1 MDIKLHRKQA
11 QIGGN
16 IIEISTSC
24 TRILLDIGLDLNV
37 ENNHSLPIIT
47 GLFDVAGFDAVIV
60 THYHS
65 DHMGLAY
72 NVHPDIPLYMGEMC
86 FKVIEASDQYL
97 KKMTLSPTGFLQHK
111 QSFKIKDTTITPFL
125 CDHSA
130 FDSYMILCETEN
142 ESILYTG
149 DFRGHGRK
157 PYQWLLSELPRNVD
171 VLICEGTTLSR
182 NNYKSQTESQ
192 LENECMHLFKQ
203 HSGPI
208 FVLQSSMNIDR
219 LVTMYR
225 AAKRSNR
232 IFLQDLYLASITT
245 AISGNIPNPSFNDVY
260 VFRTTYKR
268 HTQHLTYPRRIGIKG
283 ISKQHFVMCVRTS
296 MLRYL
301 KSLSKQM
308 PFHDGL
314 LIYSLWEGYK
324 DTLEMQ
330 TFLNECKALGLT
342 IVSCHTSGHADEN
355 AINQLISHCNPKRI
369 IPVHTLNPEWFEIL
383 YFSFI

>member
-1 MDIKLHRKQA
+1 MKVRLHRNQA
-11 QIGGN
+11 TIGGN
-16 IIEISTSC
+16 IIEITSNNS
-24 TRILLDIGLDLNV
+24 RLLLDIGLDLV
-37 ENNHSLPIIT
+37 SENNQSLPEIP
-47 GLFDVAGFDAVIV
+47 GLFDCAGFDAVIV

-65 DHMGLAY
+65 DHIGLAY
-72 NVHPDIPLYMGEMC
+72 NIHPSIPLYMGEMS
-86 FKVIEASDQYL
+86 FKTLKASDQYL
-97 KKMTLSPTGFLQHK
+97 RRTTLNPTGFLRHK
-111 QSFKIKDTTITPFL
+111 QSFKVKDIAITPFL

-130 FDSYMILCETEN
+130 YDSFMILCESED

-157 PYQWLLSELPRNVD
+157 PYEWLINELPRKVD

-182 NNYKSQTESQ
+182 NAKEFQTESQ
-192 LENECMHLFKQ
+192 LEEECVELFKQ

-225 AAKRSNR
+225 TAKRTNR

-245 AISGNIPNPSFNDVY
+245 AIGGSIPNPSFNDVY
-260 VFRTTYKR
+260 VFRTTYER

-283 ISKQHFVMCVRTS
+283 ISKQYFVMCVRTS

-308 PFHDGL
+308 PFQDGL

-324 DTLEMQ
+324 ETLVMQ
-330 TFLNECKALGLT
+330 TFLNECKALGLKLSLV
-342 IVSCHTSGHADEN
+342 ILVVMQMRK
-355 AINQLISHCNPKRI
+355 QLRN
-369 IPVHTLNPEWFEIL
+369 
-383 YFSFI
+383 

>member
-1 MDIKLHRKQA
+1 MKVRLHRNQA
-11 QIGGN
+11 TIGGN
-16 IIEISTSC
+16 IIEITSNNS
-24 TRILLDIGLDLNV
+24 RLLLDIGLDLV
-37 ENNHSLPIIT
+37 PENNQSLPEIP
-47 GLFDVAGFDAVIV
+47 GLFDYAGFDVVIV

-65 DHMGLAY
+65 DHIGLAY
-72 NVHPDIPLYMGEMC
+72 NIHPNIPLYMGEMS
-86 FKVIEASDQYL
+86 FKTLKASDQYL
-97 KKMTLSPTGFLQHK
+97 RRTTLNPTGFLRHK
-111 QSFKIKDTTITPFL
+111 QSFKIKDITVTPFL

-130 FDSYMILCETEN
+130 FDSYMILCETED
-142 ESILYTG
+142 ESLLYTG

-182 NNYKSQTESQ
+182 SSYKLQTESQ
-192 LENECMHLFKQ
+192 LEDECVQLFKP

-225 AAKRSNR
+225 ATKRSNR

-245 AISGNIPNPSFNDVY
+245 TIGGRIPNPSFSDVY

-268 HTQHLTYPRRIGIKG
+268 HSQHLTYPRRIGIKG

-296 MLRYL
+296 MLRYF
-301 KSLSKQM
+301 KSLSKQVS
-308 PFHDGL
+308 FQDGL

-324 DTLEMQ
+324 DTIEMQ
-330 TFLNECKALGLT
+330 TFLNECEVLGLK
-342 IVSCHTSGHADEN
+342 IISCHTSGHADER
-355 AINQLISHCNPKRI
+355 AINQLINHCNPKKI
-369 IPVHTLNPEWFEIL
+369 IPVHTLNPEWFNVDDTI
-383 YFSFI
+383 I

>member
-1 MDIKLHRKQA
+1 MKVRLHRNQA
-11 QIGGN
+11 TIGGN
-16 IIEISTSC
+16 IIEITSNNS
-24 TRILLDIGLDLNV
+24 RLLLDIGLDLV
-37 ENNHSLPIIT
+37 SENNQSLPEIP
-47 GLFDVAGFDAVIV
+47 GLFDCAGFDAVIV

-65 DHMGLAY
+65 DHIGLAY
-72 NVHPDIPLYMGEMC
+72 NIHPSIPLYMGEMS
-86 FKVIEASDQYL
+86 FKTLKASDQYL
-97 KKMTLSPTGFLQHK
+97 RRTTLNPTGFLRHK
-111 QSFKIKDTTITPFL
+111 QSFKVKDIAITPFL

-130 FDSYMILCETEN
+130 YDSFMILCESED

-157 PYQWLLSELPRNVD
+157 PYEWLINELPRKVD

-182 NNYKSQTESQ
+182 NAKEFQTESQ
-192 LENECMHLFKQ
+192 LEEECVELFKQ

-225 AAKRSNR
+225 TAKRTNR

-245 AISGNIPNPSFNDVY
+245 AIGGSIPNPSFNDVY
-260 VFRTTYKR
+260 VFRTTYER

-283 ISKQHFVMCVRTS
+283 ISKQYFVMCVRTS

-308 PFHDGL
+308 PFQDGL

-324 DTLEMQ
+324 ETLVMQ
-330 TFLNECKALGLT
+330 TFLNECKALGLK
-342 IVSCHTSGHADEN
+342 IVSCHTSGHADEK
-355 AINQLISHCNPKRI
+355 AIKKLIEHCNPQKI
-369 IPVHTLNPEWFEIL
+369 IPVHTLNPEWFDVYDTI
-383 YFSFI
+383 I

>member
-1 MDIKLHRKQA
+1 VDIKLHRKQA

-16 IIEISTSC
+16 IIEISTSN
-24 TRILLDIGLDLNV
+24 TRILLDVGLDLDV
-37 ENNHSLPIIT
+37 ENNQSLPVIT
-47 GLFDVAGFDAVIV
+47 GLFDSAGFDAVIV

-72 NVHPDIPLYMGEMC
+72 NIHPDIPLYMGEMC

-97 KKMTLSPTGFLQHK
+97 RRTTLSPAGLLQHK
-111 QSFKIKDTTITPFL
+111 HSFKIKDMTITPFL

-157 PYQWLLSELPRNVD
+157 PYEWLLSELPRKID

-182 NNYKSQTESQ
+182 SSYQLQTESQ
-192 LENECMHLFKQ
+192 LEDECVQLFKQ

-219 LVTMYR
+219 LVSMYR

-232 IFLQDLYLASITT
+232 TFLQDLYLASITT
-245 AISGNIPNPSFNDVY
+245 SIGGRIPNPSFSDVY

-268 HTQHLTYPRRIGIKG
+268 YSQHLAYPRRIGIKG
-283 ISKQHFVMCVRTS
+283 ITKQHFVMCVRTS

-308 PFHDGL
+308 SFQDGL
-314 LIYSLWEGYK
+314 LIYSLWAGYK
-324 DTLEMQ
+324 YTIEMQ
-330 TFLNECKALGLT
+330 TFLNECEVLGLK
-342 IVSCHTSGHADEN
+342 IVSCHTSGHADEK
-355 AINQLISHCNPKRI
+355 AINQLINHCNPKRI
-369 IPVHTLNPEWFEIL
+369 IPVHTLDPEWFDVKNRI
-383 YFSFI
+383 

>member
-1 MDIKLHRKQA
+1 VDIKLHRKQA

-16 IIEISTSC
+16 IIEISTSN
-24 TRILLDIGLDLNV
+24 TRILLDVGLDLDV
-37 ENNHSLPIIT
+37 ENNQSLPVIT
-47 GLFDVAGFDAVIV
+47 GLFDSAGFDAVIV

-72 NVHPDIPLYMGEMC
+72 NIHPDIPLYMGEMC

-97 KKMTLSPTGFLQHK
+97 RRTTLSPAGLLQHK
-111 QSFKIKDTTITPFL
+111 HSFKIKDMTITPFL

-157 PYQWLLSELPRNVD
+157 PYEWLLSELPRKID

-182 NNYKSQTESQ
+182 SSYQLQTESQ
-192 LENECMHLFKQ
+192 LEDECVQLFKQ

-219 LVTMYR
+219 LVSMYR

-232 IFLQDLYLASITT
+232 TFLQDLYLASITT
-245 AISGNIPNPSFNDVY
+245 SIGGRIPNPSFSDVY

-268 HTQHLTYPRRIGIKG
+268 YSQHLAYPRRIGIKG
-283 ISKQHFVMCVRTS
+283 ITKQHFVMCVRTS

-308 PFHDGL
+308 SFQDGV

-324 DTLEMQ
+324 ETSEMQ
-330 TFLNECKALGLT
+330 TFLNECQALGLK
-342 IVSCHTSGHADEN
+342 IISCHTSGHADEK
-355 AINQLISHCNPKRI
+355 AINQLINHCNPKRI
-369 IPVHTLNPEWFEIL
+369 IPVHTLNPEWFESL
-383 YFSFI
+383 

>member
-1 MDIKLHRKQA
+1 MKVRLHRNQA
-11 QIGGN
+11 TIGGN
-16 IIEISTSC
+16 FIEITSNNS
-24 TRILLDIGLDLNV
+24 RLLLDIGLDLV
-37 ENNHSLPIIT
+37 PENNQSLPEIP
-47 GLFDVAGFDAVIV
+47 GLFDYAGFDAVIV

-65 DHMGLAY
+65 DHIGLAY
-72 NVHPDIPLYMGEMC
+72 NIHPNIPLYMGEMS
-86 FKVIEASDQYL
+86 FKTLKASDQYL
-97 KKMTLSPTGFLQHK
+97 RRTTLNPTGFLRHK
-111 QSFKIKDTTITPFL
+111 QSFKIKDITFTPFL

-157 PYQWLLSELPRNVD
+157 PYEWLLSELPRNID

-182 NNYKSQTESQ
+182 SSYQLQTESQ
-192 LENECMHLFKQ
+192 LEDECVQLFRQ

-232 IFLQDLYLASITT
+232 TFLQDIYLASITT
-245 AISGNIPNPSFNDVY
+245 ALGGRIPNPSFSDIY

-268 HTQHLTYPRRIGIKG
+268 FSQHLTYPRRIGIKG
-283 ISKQHFVMCVRTS
+283 ITKQHFVMCVRTS

-308 PFHDGL
+308 SFQDGV
-314 LIYSLWEGYK
+314 LIYSIWEGYK
-324 DTLEMQ
+324 DTIEMQ
-330 TFLNECKALGLT
+330 TFLNECETLGLK
-342 IVSCHTSGHADEN
+342 IVSCHTSGHADDK
-355 AINQLISHCNPKRI
+355 AINQLINYCNPKRI
-369 IPVHTLNPEWFEIL
+369 IPVHTLNPEWFDINK
-383 YFSFI
+383 

>member
-1 MDIKLHRKQA
+1 MKVRLHRNQA
-11 QIGGN
+11 TIGGN
-16 IIEISTSC
+16 IIEITSNNS
-24 TRILLDIGLDLNV
+24 RLLLDIGLDLV
-37 ENNHSLPIIT
+37 LENNQSLPEIP
-47 GLFDVAGFDAVIV
+47 GLFDYAGFDAVIV

-65 DHMGLAY
+65 DHMGLDY
-72 NVHPDIPLYMGEMC
+72 NIHPDIPLYMGEMC

-97 KKMTLSPTGFLQHK
+97 RRTTLSPTGFLQHK
-111 QSFKIKDTTITPFL
+111 HSFKIKDITVTPFL

-157 PYQWLLSELPRNVD
+157 PYEWLLSEIPRNID

-182 NNYKSQTESQ
+182 SSYQLQTESQ
-192 LENECMHLFKQ
+192 LEDECVQLFKQ

-232 IFLQDLYLASITT
+232 TFLQDIYQASITT
-245 AISGNIPNPSFNDVY
+245 VLGGRIPNPSFSDVY

-268 HTQHLTYPRRIGIKG
+268 YSQHLTYPRRIGIKG
-283 ISKQHFVMCVRTS
+283 ITKQHFAMCVRTS

-308 PFHDGL
+308 SFQDGVP
-314 LIYSLWEGYK
+314 IYSILEGYK
-324 DTLEMQ
+324 DTK
-330 TFLNECKALGLT
+330 ECKHFLMNVKL
-342 IVSCHTSGHADEN
+342 
-355 AINQLISHCNPKRI
+355 
-369 IPVHTLNPEWFEIL
+369 
-383 YFSFI
+383 

>member
-1 MDIKLHRKQA
+1 MDIKLYRKQA

-16 IIEISTSC
+16 IIEISTSS
-24 TRILLDIGLDLNV
+24 TRILLDIGLDLDV
-37 ENNHSLPIIT
+37 ENNQSLPVIT
-47 GLFDVAGFDAVIV
+47 GLFDSAGFDAVIV

-72 NVHPDIPLYMGEMC
+72 DIHPDIPLYMGEMS

-97 KKMTLSPTGFLQHK
+97 GRTTLSPKGFLQHK
-111 QSFKIKDTTITPFL
+111 HSFIIKDITITPYL

-157 PYQWLLSELPRNVD
+157 PFHWLLRELPGNID

-182 NNYKSQTESQ
+182 SSYQLQTETQ
-192 LENECMHLFKQ
+192 LEDECVQLFKR

-225 AAKRSNR
+225 AGKRSNR
-232 IFLQDLYLASITT
+232 IFLQDLYLAFITN
-245 AISGNIPNPSFNDVY
+245 GLGGRIPNPSFSDVY

-268 HTQHLTYPRRIGIKG
+268 HTQHLIYHRRIGIKG
-283 ISKQHFVMCVRTS
+283 VTKQHFVMCVRTS
-296 MLRYL
+296 MLGYL

-308 PFHDGL
+308 SFQDGL

-324 DTLEMQ
+324 NTLEMQ
-330 TFLNECKALGLT
+330 TFLNECEALGLK
-342 IVSCHTSGHADEN
+342 IVSGHTSGHADEK
-355 AINQLISHCNPKRI
+355 AINQLINHCNPKII
-369 IPVHTLNPEWFEIL
+369 IPVHTLNLEWFERKR
-383 YFSFI
+383 

>member
-1 MDIKLHRKQA
+1 VDIKLHRKQA

-16 IIEISTSC
+16 IIEISTSN
-24 TRILLDIGLDLNV
+24 TRILLDIGLDLDV
-37 ENNHSLPIIT
+37 ESNQSLSIIN
-47 GLFDVAGFDAVIV
+47 GLFDIAGFDAVIV

-72 NVHPDIPLYMGEMC
+72 NIHPDIPLYMGEMC

-97 KKMTLSPTGFLQHK
+97 GRTTLSPTGFLQHK
-111 QSFKIKDTTITPFL
+111 HSFKIKDMTITPFL

-157 PYQWLLSELPRNVD
+157 PYEWLLSELPRKID

-182 NNYKSQTESQ
+182 SSYQLQTESQ
-192 LENECMHLFKQ
+192 LEDECVQLFKQ

-219 LVTMYR
+219 LVSMYR

-232 IFLQDLYLASITT
+232 TFLQDLYLASITT
-245 AISGNIPNPSFNDVY
+245 SIGGRIPNPSFSDVY

-268 HTQHLTYPRRIGIKG
+268 YSQHLAYPRRIGIKG
-283 ISKQHFVMCVRTS
+283 ITKQHFVMCVRTS

-308 PFHDGL
+308 SFQDGL
-314 LIYSLWEGYK
+314 LIYSLWAGYK
-324 DTLEMQ
+324 YTIEMQ
-330 TFLNECKALGLT
+330 TFLNECEVLGLK
-342 IVSCHTSGHADEN
+342 IVSCHTSGHADEK
-355 AINQLISHCNPKRI
+355 AINQLINHCNPKRI
-369 IPVHTLNPEWFEIL
+369 IPVHTLDPEWFDVKNRI
-383 YFSFI
+383 